1 MLVIDMQNDFVTG
14 VLGSEE
20 ARKIVIPMRQRLQ
33 QAKCPIWFTMDTH
46 GPDYASDPEAR
57 HLPIPHCVEG
67 TQGWAVVDALAP
79 FWEKG
84 EKISKPTFGSMEL
97 AKRVIGM
104 PSLKKVEMMGVC
116 TDICVVSN
124 ALLLKA
130 ARPDLVITVDKALC
144 AGSSPA
150 SHQAAL
156 DVMKSCHIDII

>member
-1 MLVIDMQNDFVTG
+1 
-14 VLGSEE
+14 
-20 ARKIVIPMRQRLQ
+20 
-33 QAKCPIWFTMDTH
+33 
-46 GPDYASDPEAR
+46 
-57 HLPIPHCVEG
+57 
-67 TQGWAVVDALAP
+67 
-79 FWEKG
+79 
-84 EKISKPTFGSMEL
+84 MEL